1 MSNIATL
8 IVNGVEFSVDL
19 PEELVLAIAENFTK
33 GELVELNYWKSK
45 GIAKSLA
52 LAIPTPERPASSA
65 QINYAESIAK
75 TLNIELP
82 EDIEKAKCCRKFLD
96 KNADEFQQ
104 HLAQRKKLQ
113 YLTSKAVKISR
124 FLEARELV
132 DSGLNL
138 EKIAEKMGVKQVKTI
153 ESYLSELMAW
163 EAIASETEE
172 YKLVSKLIVER
183 KSGVDLHK
191 KYVPYPYP

>member
-52 LAIPTPERPASSA
+52 LAVPTPDRPASYA

-75 TLNIELP
+75 ALNIELP
-82 EDIEKAKCCRKFLD
+82 EDIVKAKCCRKFLD
-96 KNADEFQQ
+96 KNVDAFQQ
-104 HLAQRKKLQ
+104 QLAQRKTLQ
-113 YLTSKAVKISR
+113 YLTSKAVRVSR
-124 FLEARELV
+124 LLEARELV

-138 EKIAEKMGVKQVKTI
+138 EKVAEKMDVKKIETI
-153 ESYLSELMAW
+153 ENYLSELMAW
-163 EAIASETEE
+163 EKVSSETEE
-172 YKLVSKLIVER
+172 YKLVSKLIAER

-191 KYVPYPYP
+191 KYVPYP